1 MTDKTKSFIRGGQL
15 FLYKSRMFVQ
25 VSKRIG
31 KWAILIYLLLVLFL
45 IAYLTGFND
54 LRIMSVQVYS
64 TLLNSVGLGAT
75 HIWTSPENPA
85 LSFNAHDIATNSIDQ
100 SYAWD
105 AWGRF
110 KMHLIWSLIFGGVI
124 YLIVIQL
131 FMNFFV
137 RVGNKH
143 SKDQLISGTRL
154 ASNIKETIK
163 SVERSKNGA
172 SDLKI
177 ANVLPIP
184 KLSEFQGFLYHGST
198 GSGKSQA
205 IMRFLDEIKRS
216 GDAAIIYD
224 KECTLK
230 PFFFDCEKDIELNPL
245 STLCANWDIW
255 QECETPI
262 EMGALATYL
271 MPKSVQGSDPFWVDA
286 ARTIFTSVA
295 WEMRHQKDR
304 SLIKLLQTLLTTTL
318 DEMRDVLKG
327 TECENLVNE
336 NIEKTA
342 ISIRAVISTY
352 TKALRFMEGLNKDET
367 KKPFAIKNWVKSQF
381 ESEEAK
387 RSWLFI
393 TSRANIHG
401 EIKPLISAWIGMA
414 MKGIQGLPV
423 NNKRRFWVIIDEMA
437 SLNRLE
443 DFSDIAADIRKFGGC
458 IAIGIQSISQLEH
471 LYGRDEATA
480 ITDLLNTAMYSR
492 SPKQKVADW
501 VSHDLGEQIIEE
513 VRESQSYGPNAIRD
527 GNTISRQRVT
537 RRTVDAG
544 TIMQLEDLEFF
555 VRLVGNHPITR
566 LKLDYVSNRKVL
578 LEQALVERA
587 IDWDAIKKIELKA
600 EEIEAHPDC
609 DKSIKDEQLSS
620 EANNYNQPS
629 NEETHNQDE
638 SEIVASNNEKTRM

>member
-1 MTDKTKSFIRGGQL
+1 MIE
-15 FLYKSRMFVQ
+15 
-25 VSKRIG
+25 I
-31 KWAILIYLLLVLFL
+31 
-45 IAYLTGFND
+45 
-54 LRIMSVQVYS
+54 
-64 TLLNSVGLGAT
+64 
-75 HIWTSPENPA
+75 
-85 LSFNAHDIATNSIDQ
+85 
-100 SYAWD
+100 
-105 AWGRF
+105 
-110 KMHLIWSLIFGGVI
+110 
-124 YLIVIQL
+124 
-131 FMNFFV
+131 
-137 RVGNKH
+137 
-143 SKDQLISGTRL
+143 
-154 ASNIKETIK
+154 TIH
-163 SVERSKNGA
+163 
-172 SDLKI
+172 
-177 ANVLPIP
+177 
-184 KLSEFQGFLYHGST
+184 QGFLYHGST

-230 PFFFDCEKDIELNPL
+230 PFFFDCQKDIELNPL

-423 NNKRRFWVIIDEMA
+423 KR
-437 SLNRLE
+437 
-443 DFSDIAADIRKFGGC
+443 
-458 IAIGIQSISQLEH
+458 
-471 LYGRDEATA
+471 
-480 ITDLLNTAMYSR
+480 
-492 SPKQKVADW
+492 
-501 VSHDLGEQIIEE
+501 
-513 VRESQSYGPNAIRD
+513 
-527 GNTISRQRVT
+527 
-537 RRTVDAG
+537 
-544 TIMQLEDLEFF
+544 
-555 VRLVGNHPITR
+555 
-566 LKLDYVSNRKVL
+566 LDKCYPVF
-578 LEQALVERA
+578 
-587 IDWDAIKKIELKA
+587 
-600 EEIEAHPDC
+600 
-609 DKSIKDEQLSS
+609 
-620 EANNYNQPS
+620 
-629 NEETHNQDE
+629 
-638 SEIVASNNEKTRM
+638 